1 MADVKDAIEEMIEE
15 SYLLGLSEEEILTD
29 FSRFI
34 DTCYTVI
41 QDNVKSREALSRL
54 AENLAR
60 EKTSTR
66 IADHSTAQGKVAA
79 KDAQRACA
87 EKAARR
93 KRMVLK
99 AIADYDPHLVRLIN
113 EQRFQV
119 DIKEVER
126 PKLKVSQRPR
136 LGALRPALAP
146 GWLHHCNRAHP
157 VPRLPKA
164 LGQYEL
170 IETCSPGPFIESF
183 ARGLQQDWFGWRL
196 GRCALGPLA
205 VPCGNHSP
213 IGPVVPPFVRAL
225 RIH

>member
-119 DIKEVER
+119 DLQEEVAC
-126 PKLKVSQRPR
+126 PKLKVRQGHDWERYGQLLLQAGCITVIALTLFLVYLR
-136 LGALRPALAP
+136 L
-146 GWLHHCNRAHP
+146 
-157 VPRLPKA
+157 
-164 LGQYEL
+164 
-170 IETCSPGPFIESF
+170 
-183 ARGLQQDWFGWRL
+183 
-196 GRCALGPLA
+196 
-205 VPCGNHSP
+205 
-213 IGPVVPPFVRAL
+213 
-225 RIH
+225 

>member
-15 SYLLGLSEEEILTD
+15 SYLLGLSEEEILAD

-54 AENLAR
+54 ADNLAR

-66 IADHSTAQGKVAA
+66 IADRPVDSGEVTT

-99 AIADYDPHLVRLIN
+99 AIADYDPDLVRLIN

-119 DIKEVER
+119 DLQEEVEVAR
-126 PKLKVSQRPR
+126 PKFKARQGYDWERYGQLLLQAGCITLV
-136 LGALRPALAP
+136 ALFM
-146 GWLHHCNRAHP
+146 
-157 VPRLPKA
+157 V
-164 LGQYEL
+164 L
-170 IETCSPGPFIESF
+170 IY
-183 ARGLQQDWFGWRL
+183 
-196 GRCALGPLA
+196 
-205 VPCGNHSP
+205 
-213 IGPVVPPFVRAL
+213 L
-225 RIH
+225 RF

>member
-15 SYLLGLSEEEILTD
+15 SYLLGLSEEEILAD

-41 QDNVKSREALSRL
+41 EDNVKSREALSRL

-60 EKTSTR
+60 EKTNTR
-66 IADHSTAQGKVAA
+66 NADLAIPLGKVADR
-79 KDAQRACA
+79 DAQRACA

-119 DIKEVER
+119 DFKEVARHKRKVRQSLDWER
-126 PKLKVSQRPR
+126 CGYLVLQVGITAVLMLLVLLVYLR
-136 LGALRPALAP
+136 L
-146 GWLHHCNRAHP
+146 
-157 VPRLPKA
+157 
-164 LGQYEL
+164 
-170 IETCSPGPFIESF
+170 
-183 ARGLQQDWFGWRL
+183 
-196 GRCALGPLA
+196 
-205 VPCGNHSP
+205 
-213 IGPVVPPFVRAL
+213 
-225 RIH
+225 

>member
-15 SYLLGLSEEEILTD
+15 SYLLGLSEEEILAD

-54 AENLAR
+54 AENLSR

-66 IADHSTAQGKVAA
+66 SADQSSALGKVAA

-119 DIKEVER
+119 DLHEEVAR
-126 PKLKVSQRPR
+126 PKFKVRRGHDWERYGQLLLQAGCITVTALILFLIYLK
-136 LGALRPALAP
+136 
-146 GWLHHCNRAHP
+146 
-157 VPRLPKA
+157 
-164 LGQYEL
+164 
-170 IETCSPGPFIESF
+170 F
-183 ARGLQQDWFGWRL
+183 
-196 GRCALGPLA
+196 
-205 VPCGNHSP
+205 
-213 IGPVVPPFVRAL
+213 
-225 RIH
+225 

>member
-15 SYLLGLSEEEILTD
+15 SYLLGLSEEEILAD

-41 QDNVKSREALSRL
+41 QDNVKSREELSRL
-54 AENLAR
+54 AESLAR

-66 IADHSTAQGKVAA
+66 IDDDSSTLGKVAA

-87 EKAARR
+87 EQAARR

-119 DIKEVER
+119 DLQEEVVR
-126 PKLKVSQRPR
+126 PKFKVRQGQGQGHDWERYGQ
-136 LGALRPALAP
+136 LLLQVGCITVIALLM
-146 GWLHHCNRAHP
+146 
-157 VPRLPKA
+157 V
-164 LGQYEL
+164 L
-170 IETCSPGPFIESF
+170 IY
-183 ARGLQQDWFGWRL
+183 
-196 GRCALGPLA
+196 
-205 VPCGNHSP
+205 
-213 IGPVVPPFVRAL
+213 L
-225 RIH
+225 RF

>member
-15 SYLLGLSEEEILTD
+15 SYLLGLSEEEILAD

-41 QDNVKSREALSRL
+41 QDNVKSREALSCL

-66 IADHSTAQGKVAA
+66 SADDSTALGEIAA

-119 DIKEVER
+119 SFKEVVR
-126 PKLKVSQRPR
+126 PKFKADPSYDWERCGQLLLKAGFTTVIALLLLLLYLR
-136 LGALRPALAP
+136 L
-146 GWLHHCNRAHP
+146 
-157 VPRLPKA
+157 
-164 LGQYEL
+164 
-170 IETCSPGPFIESF
+170 
-183 ARGLQQDWFGWRL
+183 
-196 GRCALGPLA
+196 
-205 VPCGNHSP
+205 
-213 IGPVVPPFVRAL
+213 
-225 RIH
+225 

>member
-15 SYLLGLSEEEILTD
+15 SYLLGLSEEEILAD

-41 QDNVKSREALSRL
+41 QDNVKSREDLSRL

-66 IADHSTAQGKVAA
+66 SADQSTDLGKVTA

-119 DIKEVER
+119 DLQEEVAR
-126 PKLKVSQRPR
+126 PKFKVRRDRDWERYGQ
-136 LGALRPALAP
+136 LLLQAGCITVVALLM
-146 GWLHHCNRAHP
+146 
-157 VPRLPKA
+157 VPHLSKV

-170 IETCSPGPFIESF
+170 IETCSPSPFIESF
-183 ARGLQQDWFGWRL
+183 ARGPQQGWFGWGS
-196 GRCALGPLA
+196 GRCALPEWDAFGR
-205 VPCGNHSP
+205 SP
-213 IGPVVPPFVRAL
+213 MR
-225 RIH
+225 

>member
-15 SYLLGLSEEEILTD
+15 SYLLGLSEEEILAD

-66 IADHSTAQGKVAA
+66 IEDHAPDLGKVAA
-79 KDAQRACA
+79 KDDQRVCA

-99 AIADYDPHLVRLIN
+99 AIADYDPPPRPPH
-113 EQRFQV
+113 QRAALSGRFPRRSGAPQV
-119 DIKEVER
+119 QG
-126 PKLKVSQRPR
+126 PSGPRPR

-146 GWLHHCNRAHP
+146 SRLHHRNRAHVVSHLFKILTVCIWLTGMDFRRLDAVLCQGWIVIWP
-157 VPRLPKA
+157 V
-164 LGQYEL
+164 
-170 IETCSPGPFIESF
+170 
-183 ARGLQQDWFGWRL
+183 D
-196 GRCALGPLA
+196 CADMA
-205 VPCGNHSP
+205 SVPISVH
-213 IGPVVPPFVRAL
+213 L
-225 RIH
+225 

>member
-15 SYLLGLSEEEILTD
+15 SYLLGLSEEEILAD

-54 AENLAR
+54 AENLAQ

-66 IADHSTAQGKVAA
+66 IDDPPIAPGQVAA

-119 DIKEVER
+119 ELQEEVVR
-126 PKLKVSQRPR
+126 PKFKVRQDQGHDWERYGQ
-136 LGALRPALAP
+136 LLLQAGLIAVIALMLF
-146 GWLHHCNRAHP
+146 L
-157 VPRLPKA
+157 V
-164 LGQYEL
+164 Y
-170 IETCSPGPFIESF
+170 
-183 ARGLQQDWFGWRL
+183 
-196 GRCALGPLA
+196 
-205 VPCGNHSP
+205 
-213 IGPVVPPFVRAL
+213 L
-225 RIH
+225 RF

>member
-15 SYLLGLSEEEILTD
+15 SYLLGLSEEEILAD

-60 EKTSTR
+60 EKTFTR
-66 IADHSTAQGKVAA
+66 IADHSVDSGEVAT
-79 KDAQRACA
+79 KDAQKACA

-99 AIADYDPHLVRLIN
+99 AIADYDPELVRLIN

-119 DIKEVER
+119 DLQEEVAR
-126 PKLKVSQRPR
+126 PKFKARQGYDWERYGQLLLQAGCIAVI
-136 LGALRPALAP
+136 ALLMALI
-146 GWLHHCNRAHP
+146 
-157 VPRLPKA
+157 
-164 LGQYEL
+164 Y
-170 IETCSPGPFIESF
+170 
-183 ARGLQQDWFGWRL
+183 
-196 GRCALGPLA
+196 
-205 VPCGNHSP
+205 
-213 IGPVVPPFVRAL
+213 L
-225 RIH
+225 RF

>member
-15 SYLLGLSEEEILTD
+15 SYLLGLSEEEILAD

-54 AENLAR
+54 AENLAQ

-66 IADHSTAQGKVAA
+66 IDDPPIAPGQVAA

-119 DIKEVER
+119 ELQEEVVR
-126 PKLKVSQRPR
+126 PKFKVRQDQGYDWERYGQLLLQAGLIAVIALMLFLIYLK
-136 LGALRPALAP
+136 
-146 GWLHHCNRAHP
+146 
-157 VPRLPKA
+157 
-164 LGQYEL
+164 
-170 IETCSPGPFIESF
+170 F
-183 ARGLQQDWFGWRL
+183 
-196 GRCALGPLA
+196 
-205 VPCGNHSP
+205 
-213 IGPVVPPFVRAL
+213 
-225 RIH
+225 

>member
-15 SYLLGLSEEEILTD
+15 SYLLGLSEEEILAD

-41 QDNVKSREALSRL
+41 EDNVKSREALSRL

-60 EKTSTR
+60 EKTNTR
-66 IADHSTAQGKVAA
+66 DADRSVPLGQVAA
-79 KDAQRACA
+79 RDAQRACA

-119 DIKEVER
+119 DFKEVSHHER
-126 PKLKVSQRPR
+126 KGRPSLDWERCGYLVLQAGITAVLLLLLLLVYLR
-136 LGALRPALAP
+136 L
-146 GWLHHCNRAHP
+146 
-157 VPRLPKA
+157 
-164 LGQYEL
+164 
-170 IETCSPGPFIESF
+170 
-183 ARGLQQDWFGWRL
+183 
-196 GRCALGPLA
+196 
-205 VPCGNHSP
+205 
-213 IGPVVPPFVRAL
+213 
-225 RIH
+225 

>member
-15 SYLLGLSEEEILTD
+15 SYLLGLSEEEILAD

-41 QDNVKSREALSRL
+41 QGNVKSREALSRL

-66 IADHSTAQGKVAA
+66 SPDLPSDIGEGEVPA

-119 DIKEVER
+119 DLQEEVAR
-126 PKLKVSQRPR
+126 PKFKARRGRDWERYGQLLLQVGCITVIALVLFLIYLR
-136 LGALRPALAP
+136 L
-146 GWLHHCNRAHP
+146 
-157 VPRLPKA
+157 
-164 LGQYEL
+164 
-170 IETCSPGPFIESF
+170 
-183 ARGLQQDWFGWRL
+183 
-196 GRCALGPLA
+196 
-205 VPCGNHSP
+205 
-213 IGPVVPPFVRAL
+213 
-225 RIH
+225 

>member
-15 SYLLGLSEEEILTD
+15 SYLLGLSEEEILAD

-66 IADHSTAQGKVAA
+66 LADQSAELGKVAA
-79 KDAQRACA
+79 RDAQRACA

-99 AIADYDPHLVRLIN
+99 AIADYDPKLVRLIN
-113 EQRFQV
+113 KQRFQV
-119 DIKEVER
+119 DFQEEVVR
-126 PKLKVSQRPR
+126 SRFKVSQSHDWERYGQLLFKVGYTTVIALFLLLIYLR
-136 LGALRPALAP
+136 L
-146 GWLHHCNRAHP
+146 
-157 VPRLPKA
+157 
-164 LGQYEL
+164 
-170 IETCSPGPFIESF
+170 
-183 ARGLQQDWFGWRL
+183 
-196 GRCALGPLA
+196 
-205 VPCGNHSP
+205 
-213 IGPVVPPFVRAL
+213 
-225 RIH
+225 

>member
-15 SYLLGLSEEEILTD
+15 SYLLGLSEEEILAD

-41 QDNVKSREALSRL
+41 EDNVKSREALSRL

-60 EKTSTR
+60 EKTNTR
-66 IADHSTAQGKVAA
+66 DADLAVPLAQVAA
-79 KDAQRACA
+79 QDAQRVCA

-119 DIKEVER
+119 DLREVHKRKVRPSLDWER
-126 PKLKVSQRPR
+126 CGQLALQASITAVIALTLLLIYLR
-136 LGALRPALAP
+136 L
-146 GWLHHCNRAHP
+146 
-157 VPRLPKA
+157 
-164 LGQYEL
+164 
-170 IETCSPGPFIESF
+170 
-183 ARGLQQDWFGWRL
+183 
-196 GRCALGPLA
+196 
-205 VPCGNHSP
+205 
-213 IGPVVPPFVRAL
+213 
-225 RIH
+225 

>member
-15 SYLLGLSEEEILTD
+15 SYLLGLSEDEILAD

-66 IADHSTAQGKVAA
+66 IADRSADPDDVAI

-119 DIKEVER
+119 DLKEVSR
-126 PKLKVSQRPR
+126 PKPKVRQGHDWERYGQLLLKAGCITVIALLLFLIYLR
-136 LGALRPALAP
+136 L
-146 GWLHHCNRAHP
+146 
-157 VPRLPKA
+157 
-164 LGQYEL
+164 
-170 IETCSPGPFIESF
+170 
-183 ARGLQQDWFGWRL
+183 
-196 GRCALGPLA
+196 
-205 VPCGNHSP
+205 
-213 IGPVVPPFVRAL
+213 
-225 RIH
+225 

>member
-15 SYLLGLSEEEILTD
+15 SYLLGLSEEEILAD

-66 IADHSTAQGKVAA
+66 IADHSTPLGKVAA
-79 KDAQRACA
+79 KDAQRPAP
-87 EKAARR
+87 KKRRAASAWSKGHCRLRPPPRPPHQRAALSGRSPRR
-93 KRMVLK
+93 SGVPQ
-99 AIADYDPHLVRLIN
+99 AQGP
-113 EQRFQV
+113 
-119 DIKEVER
+119 
-126 PKLKVSQRPR
+126 SRPR

-205 VPCGNHSP
+205 APCGNHSP